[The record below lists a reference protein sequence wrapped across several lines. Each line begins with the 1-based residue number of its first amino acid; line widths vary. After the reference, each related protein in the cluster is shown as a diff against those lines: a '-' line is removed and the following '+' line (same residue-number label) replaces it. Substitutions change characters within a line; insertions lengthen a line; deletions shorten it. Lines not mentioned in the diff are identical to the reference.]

1 MNDHLGQCFKLWD
14 ACNKIYTEC
23 FVSHKRVSYILYILD
38 CLATENKMQTKQYKM
53 QTGDKYVILMSLE
66 QHNIVY
72 MHNICSVL
80 NNFNREQ
87 ISCSI

>member
-1 MNDHLGQCFKLWD
+1 MTADQ
-14 ACNKIYTEC
+14 
-23 FVSHKRVSYILYILD
+23 
-38 CLATENKMQTKQYKM
+38 TENKMQTKQYKM